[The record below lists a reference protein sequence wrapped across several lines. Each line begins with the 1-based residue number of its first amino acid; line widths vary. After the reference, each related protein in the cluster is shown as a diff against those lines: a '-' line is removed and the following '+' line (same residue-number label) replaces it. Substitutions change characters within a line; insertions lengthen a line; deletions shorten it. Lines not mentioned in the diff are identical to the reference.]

1 MDKIPFIIYGAGGH
15 ARVALDAAR
24 LAGLVPQWIIDD
36 SPVQPNLLGVPI
48 ISSSDKCW
56 LGLNRFKYLV
66 AIGSN
71 SIRSSIFKKLFL
83 MGGDPCT
90 IVHPSATIAAAAS
103 IGAGTIVMAGVQVNA
118 CATIG
123 SNVIL
128 NTGSSVDHD
137 CKIGD
142 HVHLCPGT
150 HVAGTVEIGE
160 LTMIGIGSCIIPN
173 VKIGSEVVVGAGS
186 VVLRNLPDKSIAFGN
201 PARQKIITSNKK
213 DNG

>member
-1 MDKIPFIIYGAGGH
+1 MEKIPFIIYGAGGH

-24 LAGLVPQWIIDD
+24 LVGLFPKWIVDD
-36 SPVQPNLLGVPI
+36 SPIQSNIFGVPI

-56 LGLNRFKYLV
+56 LELNHFKYLV
-66 AIGSN
+66 AVGSN
-71 SIRSSIFKKLFL
+71 SVRCSIFLKLLKK
-83 MGGDPCT
+83 GGEPCT
-90 IVHPSATIAAAAS
+90 IIHPSATISAAAT
-103 IGAGTIVMAGVQVNA
+103 IGAGTVVMAGVQVNS

-150 HVAGTVEIGE
+150 HVAGTVEIGD
-160 LTMIGIGSCIIPN
+160 LTMIGTGSCIIPN

-186 VVLRNLPDKSIAFGN
+186 VVLRNLPDKSVAYGN
-201 PARQKIITSNKK
+201 PARQKSNCK
-213 DNG
+213 